1 MHKKLFLLLSFLSL
15 FLVSCIGVKAGI
27 SIDAEGKGRILL
39 EYRIL
44 REFESLGRL
53 DGNEAWP
60 IIPAGKADLERSLK
74 RLPGMKLKAFSQKDE
89 GNDTLIHAEMEF
101 SSVESLLPF
110 LDAWGERALYQSENG
125 KKRLSLCLNPG
136 GKLYDPQLIAIFK
149 RFSEDYVWELSL
161 TAPGTVSLEAKD
173 GKGNPLAELPG
184 EAKLEENGKKARFS
198 IAPAGILSAEN
209 GLTLDFSW

>member
-1 MHKKLFLLLSFLSL
+1 MHKKVFLSLLFLSL

-27 SIDAEGKGRILL
+27 SIDSGGKGRMSL

-44 REFESLGRL
+44 REFEALGRL

-60 IIPAGKADLERSLK
+60 IIPAGKADLERSLE
-74 RLPGMKLKAFSQKDE
+74 RLPGMKLRAFSQKDE

-101 SSVESLLPF
+101 SSVENLLPF
-110 LDAWGERALYQSENG
+110 LDAWGERALYRSENG
-125 KKRLSLCLNPG
+125 KKRLFLCLNPG
-136 GKLYDPQLIAIFK
+136 GKLYDPQLIAIFN
-149 RFSEDYVWELSL
+149 RFSGAYVWELSL
-161 TAPGTVSLEAKD
+161 TAPATVSLAAKD

-184 EAKLEENGKKARFS
+184 GVKLEENGKTARFS
-198 IAPAGILSAEN
+198 IAPATILSEEN